1 MKEARRNRALKGLL
15 CLLLVAAAAGWLVAC
30 GGGGS
35 SSDDSSS
42 GTSAQPG
49 TWDQMVW
56 GESTWG

>member
-1 MKEARRNRALKGLL
+1 MNHTRRTRVRQGLL
-15 CLLLVAAAAGWLVAC
+15 GLLLVAAAAGWLVAC

-35 SSDDSSS
+35 SSSDSSS